1 MEQQK
6 KQHIQSGE
14 QLLQARESN
23 LKHVEKSSLRPHGKL
38 WGMDVFTWYNP
49 TNSELENTLTSFPFP
64 VIWFGNDSDITA
76 LIKTSNDVWSN
87 LQTICVYDSGVVEIP
102 DEAMH
107 TIENV
112 LGVLEFKDMFE
123 FIRTFKQK
131 NAIFLFTASGENR
144 EEYKKQFEDFL
155 NLHQL

>member
-6 KQHIQSGE
+6 KEHIQSGE
-14 QLLQARESN
+14 QLLHARERN

-49 TNSELENTLTSFPFP
+49 TTFELENTLTSFPFP
-64 VIWFGNDSDITA
+64 VIWFGNHADISA
-76 LIKTSNDVWSN
+76 LIKTSTDAWSN
-87 LQTICVYDSGVVEIP
+87 LHTICVYDSGFVEIP
-102 DEAMH
+102 EEAMH
-107 TIENV
+107 MIENV

-131 NAIFLFTASGENR
+131 NAIFLFTASGENSS
-144 EEYKKQFEDFL
+144 EHKKQFEDFL
-155 NLHQL
+155 HLHQL